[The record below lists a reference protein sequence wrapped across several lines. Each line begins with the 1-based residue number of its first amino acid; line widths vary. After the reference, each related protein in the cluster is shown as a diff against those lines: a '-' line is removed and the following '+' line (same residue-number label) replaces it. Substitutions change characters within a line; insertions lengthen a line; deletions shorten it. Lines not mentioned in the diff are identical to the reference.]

1 MANESYLP
9 SRHASGASR
18 ARQDYYR
25 RASKPIE
32 RMPIRLLFIEDSQF
46 DVELELRAL
55 TREGIEVTWDRVE
68 CEAALRKSL
77 SSPLAPHAIL
87 SDFAMPQFDG
97 LQALQIARELAPQIP
112 FIFVSGA
119 IGEERAIEAMYRGA
133 TDYVLKDNLRRLPAS
148 VRRAVDH
155 AAEREGV
162 RTMELERTR
171 LVEILEAT
179 SDLVG
184 MADRNGKLIYLNAAG
199 RSLLGV
205 EKENFAGRSIAEF
218 HSPLAGEVVQGVGLA
233 TAAKAG
239 LWHGEVT
246 MLGAGGEEVPV
257 SQLIIAHRK
266 ADGEVRFYSTIAR
279 DIRDRKAYEA
289 SIEHFANYDPLTGLP
304 NRRLL
309 ADRVAQAITHAR
321 RANRPCAL
329 LVVDIDR
336 FGFVNEGYGHKAGDA
351 LLRGVA
357 DRIRSILSEGD
368 TLARLGDDAFAIAS
382 SDLAHEDEA
391 LALVQKIRE
400 SVRSPLQVEGHD
412 VHITVS
418 IGASTF
424 PRDGES
430 VDLLLRN
437 AVAAKYRA
445 KDQGPDSYQFYL
457 PEMNERAVRRLEL
470 EMSLRGALKR
480 DEFVLLYQPK
490 VDLSSGAI
498 SGFEALLRWRAGE
511 RGLVEPSEFI
521 PVLEDTGLI
530 VPVGEWIVRTVCEQ
544 IKSWALQGISPRPVA
559 INLSAR
565 QFQQNNLDGFVKSI
579 IDEMG
584 IDPDLLEF
592 ELTESLVMTDAEAA
606 SRTLKNLKSCG
617 VRLAID
623 DFGTGYSSLAYLR
636 RFPVDALKIDRAF
649 IRDVPASAE
658 DVAIALAII
667 NLAHTLKFKVVAEG
681 VETAEQLTF
690 LRSNGCD
697 EMQGYYFAR
706 PLPIAECTKALLEDR
721 RCAIPQ
727 LLSS

>member
-1 MANESYLP
+1 
-9 SRHASGASR
+9 
-18 ARQDYYR
+18 
-25 RASKPIE
+25 
-32 RMPIRLLFIEDSQF
+32 
-46 DVELELRAL
+46 
-55 TREGIEVTWDRVE
+55 
-68 CEAALRKSL
+68 
-77 SSPLAPHAIL
+77 
-87 SDFAMPQFDG
+87 
-97 LQALQIARELAPQIP
+97 
-112 FIFVSGA
+112 
-119 IGEERAIEAMYRGA
+119 
-133 TDYVLKDNLRRLPAS
+133 
-148 VRRAVDH
+148 
-155 AAEREGV
+155 
-162 RTMELERTR
+162 
-171 LVEILEAT
+171 
-179 SDLVG
+179 
-184 MADRNGKLIYLNAAG
+184 
-199 RSLLGV
+199 
-205 EKENFAGRSIAEF
+205 
-218 HSPLAGEVVQGVGLA
+218 
-233 TAAKAG
+233 
-239 LWHGEVT
+239 
-246 MLGAGGEEVPV
+246 
-257 SQLIIAHRK
+257 
-266 ADGEVRFYSTIAR
+266 VRFYSTIAR
-279 DIRDRKAYEA
+279 DISDRKAYEA
-289 SIEHFANYDPLTGLP
+289 SIEHFANYDALTGLP

-309 ADRVAQAITHAR
+309 ADRVAQAITYAR
-321 RANRPCAL
+321 RGNRPCAL

-351 LLRGVA
+351 LLRRVA

-391 LALVQKIRE
+391 LALMQKIRE
-400 SVRSPLQVEGHD
+400 SLRAPLQVEGRD
-412 VHITVS
+412 LHITVS

-430 VDLLLRN
+430 FDLLLRN

-470 EMSLRGALKR
+470 ETSLRGALKR
-480 DEFVLLYQPK
+480 NEFVLLYQPK
-490 VDLSSGAI
+490 VDLSSGAV

-511 RGLVEPSEFI
+511 RGLVEPDEFI

-544 IKSWALQGISPRPVA
+544 IKSWASQGISPRPVA

-606 SRTLKNLKSCG
+606 TRTLKNLKSCG

-681 VETAEQLTF
+681 VETAEQVTF
-690 LRSNGCD
+690 LRSHGCD

-706 PLPIAECTKALLEDR
+706 PLAVAECTKALVEDR

-727 LLSS
+727 Q